1 MAANASRGNRALDLP
16 PGRDAPWPTGAVWH
30 RISAEAGYIR
40 AELFNRQTVRE
51 TREFL
56 EAVLAEVIEHRRPQV
71 LIYVR
76 CSKPIFTVER
86 YGFSHYLEVAFKSRH
101 KIALLGDTS
110 ELRIAHQYIAT
121 LARLRKVNLR
131 AFVDEA
137 AAIAWLRSG
146 EAPTLPNVPE
156 DSAKDP
162 PG

>member
-1 MAANASRGNRALDLP
+1 MAANASRGDRTLVLRQ
-16 PGRDAPWPTGAVWH
+16 GRDAPGPTSAVWH

-40 AELFNRQTVRE
+40 AELFNRQTVKE

-56 EAVLAEVIEHRRPQV
+56 EAVLAEVVEHRRPQV

-86 YGFSHYLEVAFKSRH
+86 YGFSHYLEIAFRSQH
-101 KIALLGDTS
+101 KIALLGDSS

-121 LARLRKVNLR
+121 LARIRKVNLR
-131 AFVDEA
+131 SFADEG

-146 EAPTLPNVPE
+146 EAPSRAPE
-156 DSAKDP
+156 RS
-162 PG
+162 